1 MAKVAVQWSA
11 DTYVINQSLVL
22 RINICGENRHLR
34 QARNRCRQANPKIM
48 RKYILIT
55 LLLFYNTSF
64 CQVVVNGKIKSNDG
78 KELQFVNIGIKNK
91 NIGTVSDENGK
102 FSLKIDNSKTNEILT
117 FSYVGF
123 EELNIKIEDVLKSN
137 NKEFILTQKTIDLS
151 DVIIVATK
159 ATELEIGT
167 KSYSS
172 MVAGSVR
179 ANNDKNK
186 DIQEFAKKIKLKKPS
201 EILNVNINLFNVN
214 VDSTRFRINFYNIKD
229 NLPFEKINT
238 ENIILKQKVE
248 NGWNKFDLT
257 EYNLTF
263 ANPLFI
269 TIEYIPEKLDEK
281 EPFRYSGQ
289 LFGESI
295 TRSSSLGTWNTKK
308 GVTMAMFVTVK
319 Q

>member
-1 MAKVAVQWSA
+1 MK
-11 DTYVINQSLVL
+11 
-22 RINICGENRHLR
+22 
-34 QARNRCRQANPKIM
+34 
-48 RKYILIT
+48 KYILIT
-55 LLLFYNTSF
+55 LLLLYNTF
-64 CQVVVNGKIKSNDG
+64 FGQVVINGKIKSNDG

-91 NIGTVSDENGK
+91 NIGTVSDENGS
-102 FSLKIDNSKTNEILT
+102 FSLKIDNSRTKEILT

-123 EELNIKIEDVLKSN
+123 EELNIKIENVLKSN
-137 NKEFILTQKTIDLS
+137 SKEFILTQKTIDLS
-151 DVIIVATK
+151 EVIIIATK

-172 MVAGSVR
+172 MVAGYVR

-186 DIQEFAKKIKLKKPS
+186 DIQEIAKKIKLKKPS
-201 EILNVNINLFNVN
+201 KILNVNINLFNVN

-248 NGWNKFDLT
+248 NGWNNFDLG

-308 GVTMAMFVTVK
+308 GLTMAMYVTVK

>member
-1 MAKVAVQWSA
+1 
-11 DTYVINQSLVL
+11 
-22 RINICGENRHLR
+22 
-34 QARNRCRQANPKIM
+34 M

-55 LLLFYNTSF
+55 LLLFYNTFF
-64 CQVVVNGKIKSNDG
+64 CQVVVNGKIKSDDG

-137 NKEFILTQKTIDLS
+137 NKEFILTQKIIDLS

-172 MVAGSVR
+172 MVAGYVR

-201 EILNVNINLFNVN
+201 KILNVNINLFNVN

-229 NLPFEKINT
+229 NLPCEKINT
-238 ENIILKQKVE
+238 ENLILKQKVE

-257 EYNLTF
+257 ENNLTF

-308 GVTMAMFVTVK
+308 GLTMAMFVTVK

>member
-1 MAKVAVQWSA
+1 
-11 DTYVINQSLVL
+11 
-22 RINICGENRHLR
+22 
-34 QARNRCRQANPKIM
+34 M

-55 LLLFYNTSF
+55 LLFFYNF
-64 CQVVVNGKIKSNDG
+64 FFGQIVVNGKIKSDNG

-91 NIGTVSDENGK
+91 NIGTISDENGN
-102 FSLKIDNSKTNEILT
+102 FSLIIDNSKIKEILT
-117 FSYVGF
+117 FSFVGF
-123 EELNIKIEDVLKSN
+123 EELNVKIEDVLKFRN
-137 NKEFILTQKTIDLS
+137 NKLILKQKITDLS
-151 DVIIVATK
+151 EVIIVATK
-159 ATELEIGT
+159 AKELEIGT

-172 MVAGSVR
+172 MVAGYVR

-186 DIQEFAKKIKLKKPS
+186 DIQEFAKKIKLKKAS
-201 EILNVNINLFNVN
+201 KIVNVNINLFNVN

-238 ENIILKQKVE
+238 ENIIVKQKVE
-248 NGWNKFDLT
+248 NGWNNFDLAA
-257 EYNLTF
+257 YNLTF

-308 GVTMAMFVTVK
+308 GLKMAMYVTVK

>member
-1 MAKVAVQWSA
+1 M
-11 DTYVINQSLVL
+11 
-22 RINICGENRHLR
+22 RINIV
-34 QARNRCRQANPKIM
+34 
-48 RKYILIT
+48 IT
-55 LLLFYNTSF
+55 LLLFYNSF
-64 CQVVVNGKIKSNDG
+64 FGQVVVNGKIKSEDG

-91 NIGTVSDENGK
+91 NIGTISDENGN
-102 FSLKIDNSKTNEILT
+102 FSLIIDNSKTNEILT
-117 FSYVGF
+117 FSYIGF
-123 EELNIKIEDVLKSN
+123 EELNAKIEDVLKLK
-137 NKEFILTQKTIDLS
+137 NKELVLKQKTTDLS
-151 DVIIVATK
+151 EVIIVATK

-172 MVAGSVR
+172 MVAGYVR

-201 EILNVNINLFNVN
+201 KILNVNINLFNVN
-214 VDSTRFRINFYNIKD
+214 ADTTRFRINFYNIKD

-238 ENIILKQKVE
+238 ENIIVKQKVE

-257 EYNLTF
+257 DFDLKF
-263 ANPLFI
+263 DIPLFI

-308 GVTMAMFVTVK
+308 GLTMAMYVTVK